1 MDPAKI
7 EAINNW
13 SRPKNAREIKSFL
26 GLAGYYRKFMEDFSR
41 IASPL
46 TALTRKNKKFEWSDK
61 CEKSFQELK
70 KRLTSAPIL
79 TVPESDKS
87 FDIYSDASKMGL
99 GAVLMQEGKV
109 IVYASRQL
117 KDYEKNYPTHDLE
130 LAAMVFALKLRR
142 HYLYG
147 VQCRIFTDHQSL
159 KYFFT

>member
-7 EAINNW
+7 EAVNNW
-13 SRPKNAREIKSFL
+13 SRPKNAREIRSFL
-26 GLAGYYRKFMEDFSR
+26 SLAEYYRKFVEEFSR

-46 TALTRKNKKFEWSDK
+46 TVLTRKNKRFEWSDK
-61 CEKSFQELK
+61 CEQSFQELK

-99 GAVLMQEGKV
+99 GAVLMQEGRV
-109 IVYASRQL
+109 IAYASRQL

-130 LAAMVFALKLRR
+130 LATVVFALKLW
-142 HYLYG
+142 
-147 VQCRIFTDHQSL
+147 
-159 KYFFT
+159 